1 MMNVISKTEHLNK
14 KGWLLTKEEVES
26 KVKEFLKL
34 DPNVEIIR
42 IDGFQAEYVTVLYS
56 EKPTY
61 KKERDFIHEFEFDE
75 KRISMSDKTFLNI
88 FGIEPIHKK
97 IIAIEGRTKKDG
109 LFLSTYRHPNKHL
122 FPEKDMFYFFTIE
135 EPYHDIIEE
144 VKDES

>member
-1 MMNVISKTEHLNK
+1 MKVISKTEQLSK
-14 KGWLLTKEEVES
+14 EGWLFTKEEVER

-34 DPNVEIIR
+34 DQSVEIIR

-61 KKERDFIHEFEFDE
+61 KKEGDFIHEFEFDE
-75 KRISMSDKTFLNI
+75 KRISMSDKTFFSI
-88 FGIEPIHKK
+88 FGIETIPKK
-97 IIAIEGRTKKDG
+97 IIDISGRIKRDG
-109 LFLSTYRHPNKHL
+109 LFLHTYRHSNKHL

-144 VKDES
+144 VKDG